1 MIVDDDQE
9 EEGFM
14 DHDQEE
20 EGQEHIEHERM
31 KQDERNLKRKEAGSK
46 ARSFAASKRKK
57 PASDA
62 DTDTDTDE
70 SDKFIIDKI
79 VSGPVKTGKNK
90 GRFKVAWEVGGKQ
103 TYELEENLPKDVV
116 SAYLKEKEK
125 KKKEKK
131 EKEKKKTT

>member
-20 EGQEHIEHERM
+20 EGREHIEHERM

-57 PASDA
+57 PAS
-62 DTDTDTDE
+62 DE